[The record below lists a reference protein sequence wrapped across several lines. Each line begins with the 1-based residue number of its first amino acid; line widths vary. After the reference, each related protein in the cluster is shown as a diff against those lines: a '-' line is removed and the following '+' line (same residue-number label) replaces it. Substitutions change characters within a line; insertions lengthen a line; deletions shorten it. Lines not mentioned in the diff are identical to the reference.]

1 MRQLVLVLGAGGQ
14 LGEAMSLQLSG
25 QHEVVARAR
34 HELDVTDTDAV
45 ATDVTTIC
53 PDVIVNCAAYTDVDG
68 AQQDPVAAL
77 DANAWAVRTLARV
90 ADEIEATL
98 VHFSTDFV
106 FDGRTSRPYLEDD
119 EPNPRGTYAASKLLG
134 EWFAIEAPQHYVLRV
149 ESLFGGPRA
158 KSSIDRILDGLLTGK
173 PVRAFS
179 DRTVSPSYVDDVV
192 SATAALLDRHAPF
205 GLYHCVNT
213 GWTTWSSLAEELA
226 RMIDRPDA
234 EIVPVPM
241 ADAGLPTPRPQF
253 AALSNAK
260 LTAAGVAMPTWQ
272 DAIGRYLA
280 QRQGTGLFST
290 DRRDRSTGLS

>member
-25 QHEVVARAR
+25 QHEVVSRTR
-34 HELDVTDTDAV
+34 RELDVTDTDAV
-45 ATDVTTIC
+45 STDVTAIC

-90 ADEIEATL
+90 ADEIDATL

-106 FDGRTSRPYLEDD
+106 FDGHTSRPYREED

-134 EWFAIEAPQHYVLRV
+134 EWFAIETPQHYVLRV

-158 KSSIDRILDGLLTGK
+158 RSSIDRILDGLLAGK

-192 SATAALLDRHAPF
+192 SATAALLDRHSPF

-213 GWTTWSSLAEELA
+213 GWTTWASLAEELA
-226 RMIDRPDA
+226 RMIERPEA

-260 LTAAGVAMPTWQ
+260 LAAAGITMPTWQ
-272 DAIGRYLA
+272 DAVERYL
-280 QRQGTGLFST
+280 RGTGLFST
-290 DRRDRSTGLS
+290 DRRDLGTGLS

>member
-1 MRQLVLVLGAGGQ
+1 MKLLVLVLGAGGQ
-14 LGEAMSLQLSG
+14 LGEAMSMQLSV
-25 QHEVVARAR
+25 QHEVVARTR
-34 HELDVTDTDAV
+34 HELDVTDIDAV
-45 ATDVTTIC
+45 SSTVQSIC

-68 AQQDPVAAL
+68 AQQDAVAAL

-90 ADEIEATL
+90 ADEIDATL

-106 FDGRTSRPYLEDD
+106 FDGHTTRPYLEVD

-158 KSSIDRILDGLLTGK
+158 RSSIDRILDGLLAGT

-192 SATAALLDRHAPF
+192 SATAALLERHAPY

-213 GWTTWSSLAEELA
+213 GWTTWASLAEELA
-226 RMIDRPDA
+226 RLLDRPNA
-234 EIVPVPM
+234 EIIAVPM
-241 ADAGLPTPRPQF
+241 AEAGLTTPRPQF

-260 LTAAGVAMPTWQ
+260 LAAAGIAMPTWQ
-272 DAIGRYLA
+272 DAVGRYLA
-280 QRQGTGLFST
+280 QRKGTGLFST
-290 DRRDRSTGLS
+290 DSSPT